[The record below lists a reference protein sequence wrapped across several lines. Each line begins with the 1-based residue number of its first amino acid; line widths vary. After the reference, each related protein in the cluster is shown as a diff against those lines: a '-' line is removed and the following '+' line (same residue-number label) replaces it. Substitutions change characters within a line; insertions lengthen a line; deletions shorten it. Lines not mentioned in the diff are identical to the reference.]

1 VVHVGAVGPTRYI
14 YAIFLPVG
22 RGVPLSQL
30 PPGLGPGQ
38 LSPNN
43 ARSLEVL
50 VTDVPLANIL
60 GYRPVH
66 AARVG
71 ALAMPSGA
79 YVAHTVL
86 PPATTIPAATMNLFQ
101 QFIGAASY
109 NIIAV

>member
-1 VVHVGAVGPTRYI
+1 MAWFRTARRYI

-50 VTDVPLANIL
+50 VADVPLANIL

-66 AARVG
+66 SARAPG
-71 ALAMPSGA
+71 PLAMPSGA

-86 PPATTIPAATMNLFQ
+86 PPATTIPAATMLLFQ
-101 QFIGAASY
+101 QFIVAASY